1 MEKKR
6 LRLAVL
12 ILVVVNILTIV
23 FFLSRPDLKSS
34 RETVATVGNEKITR
48 QEWLNELELKYGEET
63 LRNLVDK
70 KVITSLAKKSDISI
84 SDEDLNQE
92 LNMYKAIYGMQGD
105 YSTGEEW
112 EERVRVSLLLEELL
126 IKDVKVDEENL
137 LTYYQENTELFDL
150 PSSYHLS
157 QIVVPALADA
167 EQTIQELE
175 EGSSFEMIAMER
187 SLDEFSANNGGDL
200 GFISEGDDERSD
212 LVEVAKEMSPNTWSE
227 PILVDSG
234 YAVIYLH
241 EKIEEKRYAF
251 EEVKNQIRRQMAIEQ
266 MDVPVSAMTLW
277 DEIEVSW
284 FYGEKAKQ

>member
-12 ILVVVNILTIV
+12 ILAVLNVLTIV
-23 FFLSRPDLKSS
+23 FFLSRPDWKSS

-48 QEWLNELELKYGEET
+48 QEWLNELEIKYGEET

-70 KVITSLAKKSDISI
+70 KVITTLAKEHDISI

-92 LNMYKAIYGMQGD
+92 LNMYKSIYGMQGD
-105 YSTGEEW
+105 YLSGEEW
-112 EERVRVSLLLEELL
+112 EERVRLSLLLEELL
-126 IKDVKVDEENL
+126 TKDAKVDEEDL
-137 LTYYQENTELFDL
+137 LSYYQENTELFDL

-157 QIVVPALADA
+157 QIVVKTHDDA

-175 EGSSFEMIAMER
+175 EGSSFVTLAKER

-200 GFISEGDDERSD
+200 GFISEDDDAMAS
-212 LVEVAKEMSPNTWSE
+212 VIEVAKEMSPGTWSE
-227 PILVDSG
+227 PVQMDSG
-234 YAVIYLH
+234 YAILYLH
-241 EKIEEKRYAF
+241 EKIEEKRYSF
-251 EEVKNQIRRQMAIEQ
+251 EEVKNQVRRQIAIEQ
-266 MDVPVSAMTLW
+266 MDIPVSAMPLW
-277 DEIEVSW
+277 DEVEVSW